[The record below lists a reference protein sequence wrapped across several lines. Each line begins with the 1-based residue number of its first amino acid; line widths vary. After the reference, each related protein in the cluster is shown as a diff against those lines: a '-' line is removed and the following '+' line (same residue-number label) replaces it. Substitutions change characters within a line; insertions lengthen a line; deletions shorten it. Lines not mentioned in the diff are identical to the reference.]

1 MVSSTHS
8 PSPTIVVTLAPPQVQ
23 ETSCRV
29 PYQDQ
34 AFGNLLTVPSHPAF
48 NKAHPPM
55 IPDSCS
61 LPQFDSWKWGN
72 GHWEAVLP
80 TLNEQRRRGMYSKA
94 NIRRKNHVDQSRLPR
109 TSCKHRTRWSI

>member
-1 MVSSTHS
+1 VISSTHS
-8 PSPTIVVTLAPPQVQ
+8 SSPTIVIILAPPQAQ

-61 LPQFDSWKWGN
+61 LPRFDGWKWEN
-72 GHWEAVLP
+72 GHWKAVLS
-80 TLNEQRRRGMYSKA
+80 TLNEQRRRGIIPKPVFQKK
-94 NIRRKNHVDQSRLPR
+94 KNVDPSRLPR
-109 TSCKHRTRWSI
+109 MSCKHRTRWSI